1 MVECS
6 NERMRTGPSW
16 VVLGGL
22 TMAKGKREWVNNKNN
37 NKRKKSMGELK
48 AGKRIEV
55 KRTGYWLI
63 RIEEC

>member
-22 TMAKGKREWVNNKNN
+22 TMANGKRECS
-37 NKRKKSMGELK
+37 SMKDSVRMKVVRELGNV
-48 AGKRIEV
+48 A
-55 KRTGYWLI
+55 Y
-63 RIEEC
+63 